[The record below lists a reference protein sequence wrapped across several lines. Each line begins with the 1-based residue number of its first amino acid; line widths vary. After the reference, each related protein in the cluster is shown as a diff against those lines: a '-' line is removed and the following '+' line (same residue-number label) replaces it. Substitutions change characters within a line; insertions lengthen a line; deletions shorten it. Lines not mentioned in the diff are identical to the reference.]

1 MVLRASLNRQIIEIG
16 GLNMHALQP
25 HNITLAEYF
34 SMTGLPERTEL
45 INGVI
50 YDMVPPGPSHSFTV
64 GELAKYLFLNIN
76 DAAIRQEQPIQLF
89 SDNAPQPD
97 IAILKASNNE
107 YRTEHP
113 FAEDVIALI
122 EVSDSTLHYDQH
134 DKMRLYAQSGIPL
147 YYIVDLEHKCMIKH
161 TQPIENTYELI
172 EQTQELSIES
182 LAISLT
188 VSDIT

>member
-1 MVLRASLNRQIIEIG
+1 
-16 GLNMHALQP
+16 MHALQP
-25 HNITLAEYF
+25 HNITLTEYF

-64 GELAKYLFLNIN
+64 RTITKLLTLLLKDEI
-76 DAAIRQEQPIQLF
+76 ISQEQPIQLF

-113 FAEDVIALI
+113 FAGDVIALI

-147 YYIVDLEHKCMIKH
+147 YYIVDLEHKCIIKH
-161 TQPIENTYELI
+161 VQPIENTYEII
-172 EQTQELSIES
+172 EETQELSIES

-188 VSDIT
+188 VSDIS